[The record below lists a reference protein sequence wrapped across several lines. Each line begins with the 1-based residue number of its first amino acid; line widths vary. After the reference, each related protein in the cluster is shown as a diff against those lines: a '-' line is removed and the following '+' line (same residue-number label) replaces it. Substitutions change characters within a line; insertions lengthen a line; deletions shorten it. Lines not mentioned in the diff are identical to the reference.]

1 MEWVFK
7 QTFVHWKSY
16 FWEIN
21 QFFIKK
27 RGKSK
32 LFEKY
37 VLVLFVA
44 IFGLRVKNLIIWSVL
59 SHFVQWHF
67 FLFCQNSILDSGDFI
82 LEIDLFW
89 LAKYSWNQFPN
100 TRISYYFWLKS
111 CPWKNLI
118 SNTISDFMPV
128 HPATVGCPS
137 LHYNVSH
144 TPNKKLCRIKESCW

>member
-1 MEWVFK
+1 M
-7 QTFVHWKSY
+7 
-16 FWEIN
+16 
-21 QFFIKK
+21 
-27 RGKSK
+27 
-32 LFEKY
+32 
-37 VLVLFVA
+37 LFVA

-128 HPATVGCPS
+128 HQANCRLSVIALQRVPYPKQKT
-137 LHYNVSH
+137 LSH
-144 TPNKKLCRIKESCW
+144 QRKLLIKLVVYASAMKKNLPVIYIYIKLSKIVAKV